1 MSRDSAL
8 AQLASMT
15 SQPAL
20 TPTTPPTSAVDGVT
34 QATENTENTGT
45 RVPLQDE
52 LQSSRLAIL
61 AKKEAKIQREREEFQ
76 RQREAWLQ
84 EKKQADEYLKRGKEF
99 DETRK
104 TDPVAALKMIG
115 FTDAEIM
122 NYLAGQASKADPT
135 PEDIARK
142 AAQEEIEKLKIEQTE
157 AQKKQEEARNERLV
171 TNLKSQ
177 ISNAIKSEAEKFEYC
192 AFEGPA
198 AEDLAYEIIVE
209 TLKESDELIT
219 AEEALA
225 LAEDYYE
232 MRDKE
237 MTKLRKRQAGQPVE
251 AAVPP
256 TALEI
261 NTEKEA
267 PSSMKRGLPPKSNVA
282 PPQRAKPLTNQITAN
297 APSVSAPRRE
307 TREEKKER
315 LAEALRRGYL

>member
-1 MSRDSAL
+1 MSRETAL
-8 AQLASMT
+8 AQMVAM
-15 SQPAL
+15 
-20 TPTTPPTSAVDGVT
+20 TTPSATPAAPPAPTSAVEGVAAPAAPEGT
-34 QATENTENTGT
+34 Q
-45 RVPLQDE
+45 VPLQDE

-61 AKKEAKIQREREEFQ
+61 AKKEAKLQKEREAYQ
-76 RQREAWLQ
+76 RQREEWMK
-84 EKKQADEYLKRGKEF
+84 EKQQADEYLKRGREF

-104 TDPVAALKMIG
+104 SDPVAALKMIG

-142 AAQEEIEKLKIEQTE
+142 AAQEEIQKLKEEQTE
-157 AQKKQEEARNERLV
+157 AQKKQETARNERLV
-171 TNLKSQ
+171 QNLKGQ

-219 AEEALA
+219 AEEALQ

-237 MTKLRKRQAGQPVE
+237 MSRLRKRQAGLSAEAPAVE
-251 AAVPP
+251 AAPID
-256 TALEI
+256 A
-261 NTEKEA
+261 EKEA
-267 PSSMKRGLPPKSNVA
+267 PSSMKRGLPPKTNVA
-282 PPQRAKPLTNQITAN
+282 PPARAKPLTNQVTAN